1 MPPNLLDGRAT
12 TPPTAQPTSPPDET
26 PASALVGCV
35 KRMASGEQA
44 ALEQLYD
51 RTVHRVHALAY
62 RMLGSVAA
70 AEEVVSDV
78 YFQAW
83 RSAATYDSG
92 RSAVLTWLLVMCRS
106 RALDALRARDPP
118 SQDAETFDPP
128 AEASDP
134 QDLYESSESS
144 SRLRECVAALNPL
157 QRQLVALAFYRG
169 YSHSEI
175 AAFARIPL
183 GSVKTHIRSAL
194 RKMRSALDGETRH

>member
-1 MPPNLLDGRAT
+1 MPPNLLDDRSPA
-12 TPPTAQPTSPPDET
+12 PTSQSNSPLVES
-26 PASALVGCV
+26 PASALVRCV
-35 KRMASGEQA
+35 VRMAAGEQA

-51 RTVHRVHALAY
+51 QTVSRVHALAY

-83 RSAATYDSG
+83 RSAATYDSR
-92 RSAVLTWLLVMCRS
+92 RSAVQTWLLVMCRS

-118 SQDAETFDPP
+118 SHDSGGLDPP
-128 AEASDP
+128 DEASDP
-134 QDLYESSESS
+134 QNLYESVESG
-144 SRLRECVAALNPL
+144 SRLRECVAALNPV

-175 AAFARIPL
+175 ATFAQIPL
-183 GSVKTHIRSAL
+183 GSVKSHIRSAL
-194 RKMRSALDGETRH
+194 RKMRSALEGDTQH